1 MRRPFLAVFFMF
13 VILGM
18 AGCATVRTSPENGE
32 SESHGLRTDPDVTG
46 TSHDAMYD
54 ESRLPIV
61 IPVGEPAPGVAP
73 DLSGTQ
79 PLDVLLARALEVNP
93 TVQAARFNVLA
104 LKHRIP
110 QVTALEDPVLS
121 NTIFPI
127 PSVAPQYSLMGY
139 MPYAVLLAQQ
149 FPWCGTL
156 RLRGLAA
163 EDDVRIAQQEL
174 AAAQLDVVAGVKR
187 AYHDLHFNERALSL
201 LDQNRSLAEDF
212 LKIARQRYKLSTAT
226 QADILRAEVALSDID
241 RERETT
247 RQALS
252 EARSELARLLRVSSE
267 TPIRTVSDLPVG
279 SVPRE

>member
-1 MRRPFLAVFFMF
+1 MRIPFLAVISTS
-13 VILGM
+13 VVLGIS
-18 AGCATVRTSPENGE
+18 GCATVRTSPDAGQAELQGP
-32 SESHGLRTDPDVTG
+32 RTHPDVRNTARTMMDDG
-46 TSHDAMYD
+46 SQATMA
-54 ESRLPIV
+54 
-61 IPVGEPAPGVAP
+61 IPVGEPASGVAL
-73 DLSGTQ
+73 DLSGEQ
-79 PLDVLLARALEVNP
+79 PLEVLLGRALEANA

-156 RLRGLAA
+156 RLRGMAA
-163 EDDVRIAQQEL
+163 EDDVRIALQEL

-187 AYHDLHFNERALSL
+187 AYHDLHFNERALAL
-201 LDQNRSLAEDF
+201 LDQNRGLAEDF